1 MYKINPSKLS
11 DSILPVQAKVDI
23 KADVTEA
30 STIISKGTV
39 SGLSR
44 LFNLVSGKR
53 EADIERYKVLSRAKT
68 FREACEVYQE
78 ARHLLPASSPRN
90 GSHKENGDL
99 DLMRPMMEESEK
111 NLLASLGIAYER
123 IQSEPEMPEY
133 SENEI
138 PSQTLFNRWRHEAQ
152 FISEKELQQLWGN
165 ILAEEIIRPGSISLR
180 TLDVLKNVSMAEAE
194 IFSELCDYVIDDQYF
209 LSVWKFDNKFD
220 GKKKEYD
227 INNISVLGELGF
239 ISNFE
244 MATTGTLSLN
254 NEIDLICQQH
264 ELKYGEYFLS
274 FIIEK
279 SHDLPVGK
287 LTTVGKDL
295 YKISKNVTLDKA
307 INFSKLLFRYIDL
320 IINDEV
326 TIFKM
331 DASNKFV
338 KVTVVERPD

>member
-1 MYKINPSKLS
+1 MS

-30 STIISKGTV
+30 STIISKGTA

-44 LFNLVSGKR
+44 LFNLVFGKW
-53 EADIERYKVLSRAKT
+53 EADIERYKVLSRART
-68 FREACEVYQE
+68 FREACEILQE
-78 ARHLLPASSPRN
+78 ARHLLPASSPD
-90 GSHKENGDL
+90 GSNRQNSDFDL
-99 DLMRPMMEESEK
+99 LRPMMEENEK

-123 IQSEPEMPEY
+123 IQSEPDIPEY

-264 ELKYGEYFLS
+264 VLKYDEYFYPLS
-274 FIIEK
+274 
-279 SHDLPVGK
+279 
-287 LTTVGKDL
+287 
-295 YKISKNVTLDKA
+295 
-307 INFSKLLFRYIDL
+307 
-320 IINDEV
+320 
-326 TIFKM
+326 
-331 DASNKFV
+331 
-338 KVTVVERPD
+338 